1 MMLDDEDRDRAGYYR
16 LLATVFSEKPSTEQ
30 VLAIQDAFDVDFAD
44 TIEEIGEDLDRL
56 FVGSAARL
64 QPVES
69 LYNYPLGD
77 RPRVGGR
84 AAQEVSTVYSSAGLT
99 IDEEWGAVP
108 DHLAAE
114 LLFISYLID
123 NGQSEAEARFLNEH
137 LLEWVPDFCD
147 DLTREA
153 ETGFFRAVAN
163 LLKDLILSDS
173 SGSEEG

>member
-1 MMLDDEDRDRAGYYR
+1 MLLDDEDKDRAEDYR
-16 LLATVFSEKPSTEQ
+16 LLASVFAEKPSMER
-30 VLAIQDAFDVDFAD
+30 VLHLQETFGAEFTD
-44 TIEEIGEDLDRL
+44 TIEEIGKDFDRL
-56 FVGSAARL
+56 FVGSTARL
-64 QPVES
+64 RPFES

-99 IDEEWGAVP
+99 IDEEWQAVP

-114 LLFISYLID
+114 LLFMSYLIE
-123 NGQSEAEARFLNEH
+123 NGQREAEARFLDEH
-137 LLEWVPDFCD
+137 LLEWVPDLCD
-147 DLTREA
+147 DLAREA

-173 SGSEEG
+173 NGSEEE